1 MEYKN
6 RITELRLILNKH
18 NINYYVND
26 NPTISDSEYD
36 KLLRELQVLERKY
49 PELLTPDSP
58 TQRVGGTILPEFQ
71 TITHRLPMQSL
82 SNAMD
87 ISELEAFNKQIKK
100 LLNIDSTIEYIAEP
114 KLDGLAV
121 ELVYE
126 NGLFAYGSTRGDG
139 IIGED
144 ITHNL
149 KTIKSIPLSLNDSNP
164 PAILEIRGEVFI
176 NKDDFDL
183 LNKKRSNNNQSL
195 FANPR
200 NCAAG
205 SLRQLDSNITM
216 ERPLR
221 IFCYAPGAIDG
232 MHFSSQLEFLNQ
244 LPKWGFP
251 VNPFIEKGNG
261 IDFLIDYYKR
271 AELLR
276 SKINYDI
283 DGVVF
288 KVNSYKYQSDLGIR
302 SKSPRWAIAGK
313 LKAEQA
319 TTIVENI
326 IISVGRTGALTPVA
340 KLKPINIGGV
350 IVSNATLHNQDEI
363 NRKDIRIGDTVLIQ
377 RAGDV
382 IPEVV
387 KVIIEKRISNSESFV
402 IPNECPICDDVAT
415 KSDNEAVTRCINIK
429 CPAKIK
435 GTIEHFVSKNCLNI
449 DGLGV
454 KIVELLINKNLIH
467 NISDIYYLKYQDIA
481 VLNGMGDKSAKN
493 IIESINKSK
502 NTTLAR
508 FLFGLGIRH
517 VGQNSAKILEKYTKG
532 NIDKLINVDKNQLL
546 DLHDIGDVMADSIID
561 YFSNLD
567 NINIINKC
575 LAGGIQFKVVDIAI
589 ESSITD
595 KTFVFTGN
603 LGLLSRKDAITMIEK
618 YGAKNSSSVSS
629 KTDYIVAG
637 EKAGSKL
644 RKAIDLN
651 VKVLTLLD
659 FENLIESLEI

>member
-1 MEYKN
+1 MESKN
-6 RITELRLILNKH
+6 RIKELRLILNKH

-36 KLLRELQVLERKY
+36 QLLRELQNLEKKH
-49 PELLTPDSP
+49 PDLLTLDSP
-58 TQRVGGTILPEFQ
+58 TQRIGGTVLPEFK

-82 SNAMD
+82 SNAMN
-87 ISELEAFNKQIKK
+87 ISELENFNKQIKK
-100 LLNIDSTIEYIAEP
+100 LLNIDSKIEYIAEP

-126 NGLFAYGSTRGDG
+126 NGLFVYGSTRGDG
-139 IIGED
+139 SVGED

-164 PAILEIRGEVFI
+164 PKILEIRGEVFI

-183 LNKKRSNNNQSL
+183 LNKKRSKNNQPL

-221 IFCYAPGAIDG
+221 IFCYAPGVIDG
-232 MHFSSQLEFLNQ
+232 IYFSSQREFLNQ

-251 VNPFIEKGNG
+251 VNPFIESGYG
-261 IDFLIDYYKR
+261 IDFLTDYYQR

-276 SKINYDI
+276 TKINYDI

-288 KVNSYKYQSDLGIR
+288 KVNSYQYQSDLGIR

-319 TTIVENI
+319 TTIIENI

-340 KLKPINIGGV
+340 QLKPINIGGV
-350 IVSNATLHNQDEI
+350 MVSNATLHNQDEI
-363 NRKDIRIGDTVLIQ
+363 NRKDIRIGDTVLVQ

-382 IPEVV
+382 IPEVI
-387 KVIIEKRISNSESFV
+387 KVITEKRISNSESFF
-402 IPNECPICDDVAT
+402 IPDECPICHDIT
-415 KSDNEAVTRCINIK
+415 KKSEDEAVTRCINMK
-429 CPAKIK
+429 CYAKIK
-435 GTIEHFVSKNCLNI
+435 GLIEHFVSKNCLNI

-454 KIVELLINKNLIH
+454 KIVELLINKNLIN
-467 NISDIYYLKYQDIA
+467 NISDIYYLKYKDIA
-481 VLNGMGDKSAKN
+481 VLEGMGDKSAKN
-493 IIESINKSK
+493 IIDSINKSK
-502 NTTLAR
+502 QTTLSR

-517 VGQNSAKILEKYTKG
+517 VGQNSAKILERYSKG
-532 NIDKLINVDKNQLL
+532 NIDTLINTNKNKLL

-567 NINIINKC
+567 NIHIINKC
-575 LAGGIQFKVVDIAI
+575 LAGGIQFKAVDSAI
-589 ESSITD
+589 ESSITN

-603 LGLLSRKDAITMIEK
+603 LGSLSRKNAITMIEK
-618 YGAKNSSSVSS
+618 YGAKSSSSVSS

-644 RKAIDLN
+644 NKAIDLN
-651 VKVLTLLD
+651 VKVLTLVD
-659 FENLIESLEI
+659 FKNLMESLRI

>member
-1 MEYKN
+1 MEANN
-6 RITELRLILNKH
+6 RIKELRIILNEH

-36 KLLRELQVLERKY
+36 SLLRELQALEQKY
-49 PELLTPDSP
+49 PELLTLDSP
-58 TQRVGGTILPEFQ
+58 TQRIGGTVLPEFQ

-100 LLNIDSTIEYIAEP
+100 LLNIEYDIEYIAEP

-126 NGLFAYGSTRGDG
+126 NGLFSYGSTRGDG
-139 IIGED
+139 IVGED

-149 KTIKSIPLSLNDSNP
+149 RTIKSIPLSLNDSNP
-164 PAILEIRGEVFI
+164 PQLLEVRGEVFI

-183 LNKKRSNNNQSL
+183 LNKKRSKNNQPL

-205 SLRQLDSNITM
+205 SLRQLDSSIAM

-221 IFCYAPGAIDG
+221 IFCYAPGFIDG
-232 MHFSSQLEFLNQ
+232 MNFSSQIEFLNQ

-251 VNPFIEKGNG
+251 VNPFIEQGKG
-261 IDFLIDYYKR
+261 IDFLIDYYQR

-288 KVNSYKYQSDLGIR
+288 KVNSYQYQADLGIR

-319 TTIVENI
+319 TTIIENI

-340 KLKPINIGGV
+340 KLKPVNIGGV

-363 NRKDIRIGDTVLIQ
+363 NRKDIRVGDTVLVQ

-387 KVIIEKRISNSESFV
+387 KVILQKRKSNNEAFI
-402 IPNECPICDDVAT
+402 IPSECPICNALAS
-415 KSDNEAVTRCINIK
+415 KSKDEAVARCINMK

-435 GTIEHFVSKNCLNI
+435 GSIEHFVSKNCLNI

-454 KIVELLINKNLIH
+454 KIVELLINEKLIH
-467 NISDIYYLKYQDIA
+467 NISDIYYLKHQDIA
-481 VLNGMGDKSAKN
+481 ALDGMGNKSAKN
-493 IIESINKSK
+493 IIDSINKSK

-508 FLFGLGIRH
+508 FVYGLGIRH
-517 VGQNSAKILEKYTKG
+517 VGQNSAKILERYAQG
-532 NIDKLINVDKNQLL
+532 NIDNLINANKNNLL
-546 DLHDIGDVMADSIID
+546 DLNDIGDVMAESIIA
-561 YFSNLD
+561 YFNNLD
-567 NINIINKC
+567 NINIIDKC
-575 LAGGIQFKVVDIAI
+575 LVGGIQFEEVNVIIK
-589 ESSITD
+589 SSITD

-603 LGLLSRKDAITMIEK
+603 LGSLSRKDAIKMIEK
-618 YGAKNSSSVSS
+618 YGAKSSSSVSS
-629 KTDYIVAG
+629 KTDYLIAG

-644 RKAIDLN
+644 KKANDLN
-651 VKVLTLLD
+651 VKILTLAD
-659 FENLIESLEI
+659 FKSLIESCEV